1 MVFKDDLL
9 KKICKS
15 PLKGEKIIVAK
26 PMTAKV
32 FIMFVG
38 GTACTIKFF
47 LSVSSAGS
55 AIKPPAEVTAV
66 I

>member
-1 MVFKDDLL
+1 MSNYCCQTND
-9 KKICKS
+9 S
-15 PLKGEKIIVAK
+15 
-26 PMTAKV
+26 KV

>member
-1 MVFKDDLL
+1 MSDYCCQANDR
-9 KKICKS
+9 
-15 PLKGEKIIVAK
+15 KG
-26 PMTAKV
+26 V

-38 GTACTIKFF
+38 GTAGTIKFF

-55 AIKPPAEVTAV
+55 AIKPPSEVTAV